1 MIQKAII
8 KINTEMQ
15 KAPNDKYLEAVGHHV
30 IDACTTEANA
40 KAVMNEKK
48 TLAGAMAEVKGAAR
62 KMATNG
68 VAIMADDDVYAIVDK
83 YFGIFAAPTAPAV
96 PAAPGQV
103 SLDIGSFF

>member
-15 KAPNDKYLEAVGHHV
+15 KAPNDKYLEALGHHV
-30 IDACTTEANA
+30 IDTITTEGNA

-83 YFGIFAAPTAPAV
+83 YFGISAAPSV
-96 PAAPGQV
+96 PTVPTPGKV